1 MKNILKKTKLNLILA
16 SILTIILGL
25 ILVLNPV
32 NATVFICRTVGII
45 LLAIGLFVT
54 GSYFLNIGQNVGG
67 SSLIAGLIELAVGIW
82 ISLRP
87 ESFVQFLTIILGF
100 IMLVHSF
107 VMIQSAIEVK
117 MFGVSKWWLVLILAL
132 LTLVLGIIIIISPFA
147 TIAVT
152 MTIAGISLIADGI
165 IGIAVTVFIAKTSKI
180 IDEAVQQHT
189 GYIETDG
196 KPED

>member
-16 SILTIILGL
+16 SILTVIIGL

-45 LLAIGLFVT
+45 LLATGLFIT

-67 SSLIAGLIELAVGIW
+67 SSLIAGLIELALGIW

-87 ESFVQFLTIILGF
+87 DSFVQFLTVILGF

-107 VMIQSAIEVK
+107 VMLQSAIEIK
-117 MFGVSKWWLVLILAL
+117 LFGIKRWWLLLITAL
-132 LTLVLGIIIIISPFA
+132 LTLILGMIIIISPFA

-165 IGIAVTVFIAKTSKI
+165 IGIITTILISRAEKLIS
-180 IDEAVQQHT
+180 EAMQQT
-189 GYIETDG
+189 GYIETNG
-196 KPED
+196 KPLD

>member
-16 SILTIILGL
+16 SILTVIIGL

-45 LLAIGLFVT
+45 LLATGLFIT

-67 SSLIAGLIELAVGIW
+67 SSLIAGLIELALGIW

-87 ESFVQFLTIILGF
+87 DSFVQFLTVILGF

-107 VMIQSAIEVK
+107 VMLQSAIEIK
-117 MFGVSKWWLVLILAL
+117 LFGIKRWWLLLITAL
-132 LTLVLGIIIIISPFA
+132 LTLILGMIIIISPFT

-165 IGIAVTVFIAKTSKI
+165 IGIITTILISRAEKMI
-180 IDEAVQQHT
+180 IEAMQQT

-196 KPED
+196 KPLD

>member
-16 SILTIILGL
+16 SILTVIIGL

-45 LLAIGLFVT
+45 LLATGLFIT
-54 GSYFLNIGQNVGG
+54 GSYFLNMGQNVGG
-67 SSLIAGLIELAVGIW
+67 SSLIAGLIELALGIW
-82 ISLRP
+82 VSLRP
-87 ESFVQFLTIILGF
+87 DSFVQFLTVILGF

-107 VMIQSAIEVK
+107 VMLQSAIEIK
-117 MFGVSKWWLVLILAL
+117 LFGIKRWWLLLITAL
-132 LTLVLGIIIIISPFA
+132 LTLILGMIIIISPFA

-165 IGIAVTVFIAKTSKI
+165 IGIITTILISRAEKMIN
-180 IDEAVQQHT
+180 EAMQQT

-196 KPED
+196 KPLD

>member
-16 SILTIILGL
+16 SILTVIIGL

-45 LLAIGLFVT
+45 LLATGLFIT

-67 SSLIAGLIELAVGIW
+67 SSLIAGLIELALGIW

-87 ESFVQFLTIILGF
+87 DSFVQFLTVILGF

-107 VMIQSAIEVK
+107 VMLQSAIEIK
-117 MFGVSKWWLVLILAL
+117 LFGIKRWWLLLITAL
-132 LTLVLGIIIIISPFA
+132 LTLILGMIIIISPFA

-165 IGIAVTVFIAKTSKI
+165 IGIITTILISRAEKMIS
-180 IDEAVQQHT
+180 EAMQQT
-189 GYIETDG
+189 GYIETYG
-196 KPED
+196 KPLD

>member
-32 NATVFICRTVGII
+32 SATVFICRTVGII
-45 LLAIGLFVT
+45 LLAMGIFVT

-67 SSLIAGLIELAVGIW
+67 ASLIAGLIELAVGIW

-107 VMIQSAIEVK
+107 VMFQGAIEVK
-117 MFGVSKWWLVLILAL
+117 LFGVSKWWLVLILAL

-165 IGIAVTVFIAKTSKI
+165 ISIAMTVFIIKASKM
-180 IDEAVQQHT
+180 IDEAVQQT

>member
-16 SILTIILGL
+16 SILTVIIGL

-45 LLAIGLFVT
+45 LLATGLFIT

-67 SSLIAGLIELAVGIW
+67 SSLIAGLIELALGIW

-87 ESFVQFLTIILGF
+87 DSFVQFLTVILGF

-107 VMIQSAIEVK
+107 VMLQSAIEIK
-117 MFGVSKWWLVLILAL
+117 LFGIKRWWLLLITAL
-132 LTLVLGIIIIISPFA
+132 LTLILGMIIIISPFA

-165 IGIAVTVFIAKTSKI
+165 IGIITTILISRAEKI
-180 IDEAVQQHT
+180 ISEAMQKT

-196 KPED
+196 KPLD

>member
-1 MKNILKKTKLNLILA
+1 MKNILKKTKLHLILA
-16 SILTIILGL
+16 SILTVIIGF

-32 NATVFICRTVGII
+32 NATVFICRTVGVI
-45 LLAIGLFVT
+45 LLATGLFIT

-67 SSLIAGLIELAVGIW
+67 SSLIAGLIELALGIW

-87 ESFVQFLTIILGF
+87 ESFVQFLTVILGF

-107 VMIQSAIEVK
+107 VMLQSAIEIK
-117 MFGVSKWWLVLILAL
+117 LFGIKRWWLLLITAL
-132 LTLVLGIIIIISPFA
+132 LTLILGMIIIISPFA

-165 IGIAVTVFIAKTSKI
+165 IGIITTILISRAEKMIS
-180 IDEAVQQHT
+180 EAMQQT

-196 KPED
+196 KPLD

>member
-16 SILTIILGL
+16 SILTVIIGL

-45 LLAIGLFVT
+45 LLATGLFIT

-67 SSLIAGLIELAVGIW
+67 SSLIAGLIELALGIW

-87 ESFVQFLTIILGF
+87 DSFVQFLTVILGF

-107 VMIQSAIEVK
+107 VMLQSAIEIK
-117 MFGVSKWWLVLILAL
+117 LFGIKRWWLLLITAL
-132 LTLVLGIIIIISPFA
+132 LTLILGMIIIISPFA

-165 IGIAVTVFIAKTSKI
+165 IGIITTILISRAEKLIS
-180 IDEAVQQHT
+180 EAMQQT
-189 GYIETDG
+189 GYIETNG
-196 KPED
+196 KPFD

>member
-16 SILTIILGL
+16 SILTVIIGL

-45 LLAIGLFVT
+45 LLATGLFIT
-54 GSYFLNIGQNVGG
+54 GSYFLNMGQNVGG
-67 SSLIAGLIELAVGIW
+67 SSLIAGLIELALGIW

-87 ESFVQFLTIILGF
+87 DSFVQFLTVILGF

-107 VMIQSAIEVK
+107 VMLQSAIEIK
-117 MFGVSKWWLVLILAL
+117 LFGIKRWWLLLITAL
-132 LTLVLGIIIIISPFA
+132 LTLILGILIIISPFA

-165 IGIAVTVFIAKTSKI
+165 IGIITTILISRAEKMIS
-180 IDEAVQQHT
+180 EAMQQT
-189 GYIETDG
+189 GYIDTDG
-196 KPED
+196 KPLD

>member
-16 SILTIILGL
+16 SILTVIIGL

-45 LLAIGLFVT
+45 LLATGLFIT

-67 SSLIAGLIELAVGIW
+67 SSLIAGLIELALGIW

-87 ESFVQFLTIILGF
+87 DSFVQFLTVILGF

-107 VMIQSAIEVK
+107 VMLQSAIEIK
-117 MFGVSKWWLVLILAL
+117 LFGIKRWWLLLITAL
-132 LTLVLGIIIIISPFA
+132 LTLILGMIIIISPFA

-165 IGIAVTVFIAKTSKI
+165 IGIITTILISRAEKMIS
-180 IDEAVQQHT
+180 EAMQQT
-189 GYIETDG
+189 GYIETNG
-196 KPED
+196 KPLD

>member
-1 MKNILKKTKLNLILA
+1 MKNILKKTKLNLIFA
-16 SILTIILGL
+16 SILTVIIGL

-45 LLAIGLFVT
+45 LLATGLFIT

-67 SSLIAGLIELAVGIW
+67 SSLIAGLIELALGIW

-87 ESFVQFLTIILGF
+87 DSFVQFLTVILGF

-107 VMIQSAIEVK
+107 VMLQSAIEIK
-117 MFGVSKWWLVLILAL
+117 LFGIKRWWLLLITAL
-132 LTLVLGIIIIISPFA
+132 LTLILGMIIIISPFA

-165 IGIAVTVFIAKTSKI
+165 IGIVVTVLISRAEKMI
-180 IDEAVQQHT
+180 NEAIQQT

-196 KPED
+196 KPLD

>member
-16 SILTIILGL
+16 SILTVIIGL

-45 LLAIGLFVT
+45 LLATGLFIT

-67 SSLIAGLIELAVGIW
+67 SSLIAGLIELALGIW

-87 ESFVQFLTIILGF
+87 DSFVQFLTVILGF

-107 VMIQSAIEVK
+107 VMLQSAIEIK
-117 MFGVSKWWLVLILAL
+117 LFGIKRWWLLLITAL
-132 LTLVLGIIIIISPFA
+132 LTLILGMIIIISPFA

-165 IGIAVTVFIAKTSKI
+165 IGIITTILISRAEKMIS
-180 IDEAVQQHT
+180 EAMQQT

-196 KPED
+196 KPLD

>member
-16 SILTIILGL
+16 SILTVILGL

-45 LLAIGLFVT
+45 LLATGLFIT

-67 SSLIAGLIELAVGIW
+67 SSLIAGLIELALGIW
-82 ISLRP
+82 VSLRP
-87 ESFVQFLTIILGF
+87 DSFVQFLTVILGF

-107 VMIQSAIEVK
+107 VMLQSAIEIK
-117 MFGVSKWWLVLILAL
+117 MFGIKRWWLLLITAL
-132 LTLVLGIIIIISPFA
+132 LTLILGIIIIISPFA

-165 IGIAVTVFIAKTSKI
+165 IGIIVTILISRAEKMIKETM
-180 IDEAVQQHT
+180 QQT